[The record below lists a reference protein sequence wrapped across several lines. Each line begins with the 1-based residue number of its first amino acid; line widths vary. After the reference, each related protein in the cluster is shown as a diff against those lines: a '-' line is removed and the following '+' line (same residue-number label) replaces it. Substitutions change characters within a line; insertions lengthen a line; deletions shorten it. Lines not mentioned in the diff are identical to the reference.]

1 MAITVGRKDNAR
13 ALACILPLT
22 ITKETMYNLPDQ
34 RTDARPTA
42 AQQFL
47 LAAHRARA
55 ADIERQMDLLVLRS
69 LVRDALD
76 DVEAAA

>member
-1 MAITVGRKDNAR
+1 MN
-13 ALACILPLT
+13 LT
-22 ITKETMYNLPDQ
+22 PDQ
-34 RTDARPTA
+34 RTDARPTPA
-42 AQQFL
+42 ETAK

-55 ADIERQMDLLVLRS
+55 DAIEREMDLMVLRS